1 MRFRNHG
8 DSLPRRIGVA
18 VLGACLSLS
27 AMGTSNPTSQAV
39 ILEVIVKFGRESDP
53 GRLVQRVLSEH
64 PGDLRELVAIE
75 ERLHAATGVPMQARR
90 ITSGAE
96 IVLGIP
102 ERPLLEAVQASVDGH
117 PDIAATRLMAVE
129 HDNPNLPES
138 LLVLAFPESGVE
150 SALMVKARG
159 DPAYAESVQETAA
172 RLCQAGGVPVRGE
185 AGADGEMI
193 VTVDRVA
200 LLQKL
205 VAQLNALDIVD
216 YAQANTTLQIM
227 K

>member
-1 MRFRNHG
+1 MTATG
-8 DSLPRRIGVA
+8 S
-18 VLGACLSLS
+18 
-27 AMGTSNPTSQAV
+27 SNPAAGAV
-39 ILEVIVKFGRESDP
+39 PLEVIVKFGRESDP
-53 GRLVQRVLSEH
+53 GRLVQRVLSEN
-64 PGDLRELVAIE
+64 PADLRELVTVE

-90 ITSGAE
+90 ITSGAAV
-96 IVLGIP
+96 VLGMP

-117 PDIAATRLMAVE
+117 PDIAATRLMAAQHE
-129 HDNPNLPES
+129 NPNLPES
-138 LLVLAFPESGVE
+138 LLVLAFPEFGAE

-172 RLCQAGGVPVRGE
+172 RLCQTGGVPVRGE
-185 AGADGEMI
+185 AGANGEMI